1 MHSRHISDRVH
12 TLPSYTRDMY
22 VGKHVMSVQQLMLPK
37 GKAEGRL
44 LHPAL
49 SGSICSPKLPLLC
62 MPFSYRCRDATSV
75 FRATQSHRVRA
86 ADRVRRAPIASCR
99 TWRRMACL
107 ALRGT
112 GRVTTRAGSLLRRVR
127 GLQATIA
134 LASWRYPRRGCMQL
148 MILAPME
155 GGECRPVPSIEAAC
169 IAIHQHVNQIFPTRT
184 LCALVAWWQ
193 LQEAD
198 APPPAGRFPSTSQRC
213 VPLQVNMK
221 ACQNRPSSKQECG
234 HRRLAVQ
241 LPEQTHAGGERT
253 NEILYTIRRALR
265 LQWICQVCDS
275 FTMALAIVSR

>member
-1 MHSRHISDRVH
+1 MKGHADGRDRGFLDCRSRLNGSVHSDSSTLQHGDGTAEMTFSSYDSNTGRQQSMYSRHISDRVH
-12 TLPSYTRDMY
+12 TLPSYTRDLY

-86 ADRVRRAPIASCR
+86 ADRVPCAPIASCR

-112 GRVTTRAGSLLRRVR
+112 GRAATWAGSLLRRVR

-169 IAIHQHVNQIFPTRT
+169 IAIHQHVNQIFPTRA
-184 LCALVAWWQ
+184 LCALVA
-193 LQEAD
+193 
-198 APPPAGRFPSTSQRC
+198 
-213 VPLQVNMK
+213 
-221 ACQNRPSSKQECG
+221 
-234 HRRLAVQ
+234 
-241 LPEQTHAGGERT
+241 
-253 NEILYTIRRALR
+253 
-265 LQWICQVCDS
+265 
-275 FTMALAIVSR
+275 